1 MHNTTAATAAAHLFT
16 VHCTFTV
23 VNVFSILCCLFI
35 LEQVYEDRVAYLNGM
50 MVKTHAIK
58 PVGKAFSFAKIG
70 SLPEDNAFASEEQRR
85 NAVIRKLK
93 AEEVRSKLKV
103 RIPFS
108 NK

>member
-1 MHNTTAATAAAHLFT
+1 MRVTRSLPPQLQHIQSQFLSSLLLF
-16 VHCTFTV
+16 F
-23 VNVFSILCCLFI
+23 
-35 LEQVYEDRVAYLNGM
+35 EQVYEDRVAYLNGM